1 MKSDFY
7 IIGLFCAV
15 CIGSPL
21 LKSGFTAR
29 AGRVAQNVEEADR
42 TARRDDF
49 CPTFLRT
56 CAQYESV
63 EHVRLDHAVV
73 YRGGGGVA
81 AQCVGARLREGDVA
95 YVDLHL
101 TLAETVELVNLVLV
115 FGDKAVVHFY
125 GCPCQRA
132 AREGA
137 VYIIIIIVVLVRRE
151 FKGVEVADLEHR
163 VTEGVGLC
171 RTVVERHVC
180 HIACQVLGCVV
191 ACAEIVAVVGID
203 LLEADFSFAAIDAVV
218 EGVVADGVGQGVF
231 VGHVGRRGVYQ
242 CKGVGEVEG
251 LAHLALLEERGV
263 AFGRCLYHLVLHG
276 IEFGDVFAR
285 LLVGANDDAVALIVY
300 GVAVSRVEVGELL
313 VARAHLVV
321 QLVFHNPR
329 GVVAFELEHEA

>member
-1 MKSDFY
+1 M
-7 IIGLFCAV
+7 AV

-21 LKSGFTAR
+21 LQSGFTAR
-29 AGRVAQNVEEADR
+29 TGRVAQNVEEADR

-49 CPTFLRT
+49 RPAFLRT
-56 CAQYESV
+56 CAQNESV
-63 EHVRLDHAVV
+63 EDVRLDHAVV
-73 YRGGGGVA
+73 YRGGSGVA
-81 AQCVGARLREGDVA
+81 AQCVGARLREGYVA

-101 TLAETVELVNLVLV
+101 ALAEAVELVNLVLV
-115 FGDKAVVHFY
+115 FGDKAVVYLY
-125 GCPCQRA
+125 GCPSQRA

-151 FKGVEVADLEHR
+151 FKGVEVIRLKHR
-163 VTEGVGLC
+163 VAEGVGLC
-171 RTVVERHVC
+171 LAVVERHVC
-180 HIACQVLGCVV
+180 HIARHVLGRVV

-203 LLEADFSFAAIDAVV
+203 LLKADFCLAAIDSVV

-231 VGHVGRRGVYQ
+231 VGYVGCRGVYQ

-300 GVAVSRVEVGELL
+300 GVTVSRVEVGELL